1 MLSGLNFALPSFS
14 FFLFLFFFLLFLI
27 ELELELELEEV
38 GGASI
43 LFSPLFLS
51 HILFYFTFG

>member
-14 FFLFLFFFLLFLI
+14 FFLFFFSPLFLI
-27 ELELELELEEV
+27 ELELELEEV

>member
-14 FFLFLFFFLLFLI
+14 FFLFFFSPLFLI
-27 ELELELELEEV
+27 ELELELEEV

-43 LFSPLFLS
+43 LFFSLIFYFIFLS
-51 HILFYFTFG
+51 VDEAS